1 VGLADRIHHQPTELS
16 GGQQQRAAIARAL
29 VTDPAILLA
38 DEPTGNLDST
48 SSVEIM
54 KLLANLN
61 ADHGRTIVLIT
72 HERDI
77 AQFASRVV
85 ELKDGLIVKD
95 ERRAA

>member
-1 VGLADRIHHQPTELS
+1 LSNRADHQPTELS

-29 VTDPAILLA
+29 VTNPAILLA

-54 KLLANLN
+54 KLLTQLN
-61 ADHGRTIVLIT
+61 QEQARTIVLIT

-77 AQFASRVV
+77 AAFARRIV
-85 ELKDGLIVKD
+85 ELRDGLILSD